1 MKNSCLVIFTLFLIG
16 CSNKTELLVGDNY
29 ILQSLEGNK
38 DFIFN
43 QMTSKELYYLLD
55 KDAINLQSNK
65 PISKYVKKTNGL
77 ILSLGVYDICSSFTF
92 DGKKVSF
99 NEEQLDRQI
108 ELFDY
113 YIEQAFS
120 LIENSNVYVLEQ
132 FNPFIDN
139 EYIVFDSYINKI
151 NDILSSKADNYSFYY
166 VELPEIRKY
175 LVDDFVL
182 LSESASYINSRIHD

>member
-65 PISKYVKKTNGL
+65 PIS
-77 ILSLGVYDICSSFTF
+77 
-92 DGKKVSF
+92 
-99 NEEQLDRQI
+99 
-108 ELFDY
+108 
-113 YIEQAFS
+113 
-120 LIENSNVYVLEQ
+120 
-132 FNPFIDN
+132 
-139 EYIVFDSYINKI
+139 
-151 NDILSSKADNYSFYY
+151 
-166 VELPEIRKY
+166 
-175 LVDDFVL
+175 
-182 LSESASYINSRIHD
+182 

>member
-1 MKNSCLVIFTLFLIG
+1 MKNSCLVIFMLFLIG

-65 PISKYVKKTNGL
+65 PISKYVKKTNEL